1 MRELKTYIFE
11 GFFSNIGANN
21 RINQAID
28 TIKDASLN
36 DKIKSYDEMRKFTHL
51 LEQILKDIETDIRK
65 GKFTFEYTTRSE
77 KFGKTKIT
85 ISLENPESD
94 DEKWTYSKQS
104 SKRKKD
110 LYQIALTIACDLY
123 NETAFSVKESSL
135 RNSIANTIKVTEF
148 KLS

>member
-1 MRELKTYIFE
+1 MKELKTYIFE

-21 RINQAID
+21 IVKPVID
-28 TIKDASLN
+28 AIKDASLN
-36 DKIKSYDEMRKFTHL
+36 DKIKSYDEMRKFARL

-135 RNSIANTIKVTEF
+135 RHSIANTIKVTEF

>member
-21 RINQAID
+21 IVKPVID
-28 TIKDASLN
+28 AIKDASLN
-36 DKIKSYDEMRKFTHL
+36 DKIKSYDEMRKFARL

-77 KFGKTKIT
+77 KFRKTKIT

-135 RNSIANTIKVTEF
+135 RHSIANTIKVTEF

>member
-1 MRELKTYIFE
+1 MKELKTYIFE

-21 RINQAID
+21 IVKPVID
-28 TIKDASLN
+28 AIKDASLN
-36 DKIKSYDEMRKFTHL
+36 DKIKSYDEMRKFARL

-77 KFGKTKIT
+77 KFRKTKIT

-135 RNSIANTIKVTEF
+135 RHSIANTIKVTEF

>member
-1 MRELKTYIFE
+1 MKELKKYISE
-11 GFFSNIGANN
+11 GFFANVGANN
-21 RINQAID
+21 IVKPVID
-28 TIKDASLN
+28 AIKDASLN
-36 DKIKSYDEMRKFTHL
+36 DKIKSYDEMRKFARL

-77 KFGKTKIT
+77 KFRKTKIT

-135 RNSIANTIKVTEF
+135 RHSIANTIKVTEF

>member
-1 MRELKTYIFE
+1 MKELKTYISE
-11 GFFSNIGANN
+11 GFFNNVGANN
-21 RINQAID
+21 IINPVID
-28 TIKDASLN
+28 AIKDASIN
-36 DKIKSYDEMRKFTHL
+36 DKIDSYSKRLEFTNL
-51 LEQILKDIETDIRK
+51 LEQILKDIEADIRK

-135 RNSIANTIKVTEF
+135 RHSIANTIKVTEF
-148 KLS
+148 KIS

>member
-135 RNSIANTIKVTEF
+135 RHSIANTIKVTEF
-148 KLS
+148 KVL

>member
-1 MRELKTYIFE
+1 MKELKSYISE
-11 GFFSNIGANN
+11 GFFSNVGANN
-21 RINQAID
+21 IVKPVID
-28 TIKDASLN
+28 AIKDASLN
-36 DKIKSYDEMRKFTHL
+36 DKIKSYDEMRKFARL

-77 KFGKTKIT
+77 KFRKTKIT

-123 NETAFSVKESSL
+123 NETAFFVKESSL
-135 RNSIANTIKVTEF
+135 RHSIANTIKVTEF
-148 KLS
+148 KIS

>member
-21 RINQAID
+21 IVKPVID
-28 TIKDASLN
+28 AIKDASLN
-36 DKIKSYDEMRKFTHL
+36 DKIKSYDEMRKFARL

-135 RNSIANTIKVTEF
+135 RHSIANTIKVTEF

>member
-1 MRELKTYIFE
+1 MKELKTYISE
-11 GFFSNIGANN
+11 GFFSNVGANN
-21 RINQAID
+21 IIKPVID
-28 TIKDASLN
+28 AIKDASIN
-36 DKIKSYDEMRKFTHL
+36 DKINSYDEMRKFTHL

-77 KFGKTKIT
+77 KLGKAKIT

-110 LYQIALTIACDLY
+110 LYQIALSIACDLY
-123 NETAFSVKESSL
+123 NEIAFSAKDPNL
-135 RNSIANTIKVTEF
+135 RHSIANTIKVTEF